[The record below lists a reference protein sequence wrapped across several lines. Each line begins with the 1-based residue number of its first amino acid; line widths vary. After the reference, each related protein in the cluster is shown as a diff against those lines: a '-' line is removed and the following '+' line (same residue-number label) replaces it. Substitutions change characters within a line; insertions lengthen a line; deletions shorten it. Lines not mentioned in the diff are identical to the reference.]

1 MAASSKHD
9 AVRGRYHGCC
19 GYCGV
24 SEEDAGGE
32 FTIDH
37 FIPVVDG
44 GDDRDDN
51 LVYCCF
57 RCNLYKSAFSP
68 TAHDHAAGRVVLH
81 PLRDDP
87 AQHLRLDASSGLL
100 EGLTDTGRF
109 HVTLLHLNRPALVAH
124 RLRRRRAEL
133 HQAKHQL
140 LEAENAEL
148 RAIIAAQQKYI
159 SRLRELLGDEPSQ
172 R

>member
-1 MAASSKHD
+1 MAAHPEHD
-9 AVRGRYHGCC
+9 AVRGRYRGCC

-32 FTIDH
+32 LTIDH
-37 FIPVVDG
+37 FVPIADG

-68 TAHDHAAGRVVLH
+68 TDRDRAGGHVVLH

-87 AQHLRLDASSGLL
+87 TPHVRLDASSGLL
-100 EGLTDTGRF
+100 DALTETGRF
-109 HVTLLHLNRPALVAH
+109 HITLLHLNRPALVAH

-133 HQAKHQL
+133 HAAKQQL
-140 LEAENAEL
+140 LEAENLEL
-148 RAIIAAQQKYI
+148 RAIVAAQQKYI
-159 SRLRELLGDEPSQ
+159 SRLRQLLDNEPPE